1 MKTIVTLEQIAALVE
16 EREIIDHGSIRCLYS
31 EEACESIEQ
40 VDSDEV
46 GVSTIGS
53 YALAAAIR
61 SLDGEEE
68 ALLRLAVEA
77 APDYMGAEIA
87 DYIDPSREDEI
98 SALEDFVATVSDMVS
113 HVDRIDEDDMAGL
126 AGRGGSYGLT
136 VMAKTEESWDEYDDG
151 AVCSTTTTVTLT
163 AGDITLT
170 GEIMGYYSTVCACGD
185 RFGDWQDADGPECD
199 RHAKV
204 IAALMGD
211 DPAKYIDAPDEP
223 DAPLEDANGEFVV
236 LFHGWESP
244 WEIIGRYWDDGD
256 AILAMRIHQRK
267 VRNANPGA
275 TYGWEH
281 STGTVVEDGDEQ
293 QGAELIDGLWVVIDD
308 CDA

>member
-40 VDSDEV
+40 VDSDAV

-53 YALAAAIR
+53 NALAAAIR
-61 SLDGEEE
+61 CLYSEEE

-98 SALEDFVATVSDMVS
+98 SALEDFVDAVSDMVS

-126 AGRGGSYGLT
+126 AGRGGSYGMT
-136 VMAKTEESWDEYDDG
+136 VMAHTEESWDEYDDG

-170 GEIMGYYSTVCACGD
+170 GEIMGYYST
-185 RFGDWQDADGPECD
+185 DWQDADGPECD
-199 RHAKV
+199 RHAEV

-211 DPAKYIDAPDEP
+211 DPAKYIDAPD
-223 DAPLEDANGEFVV
+223 APLEDANGEFVV
-236 LFHGWESP
+236 LFHGDSQP

-256 AILAMRIHQRK
+256 AILAMRIHQRT

-275 TYGWEH
+275 TYGWGH
-281 STGTVVEDGDEQ
+281 STGTVVEDGESTE
-293 QGAELIDGLWVVIDD
+293 GAELIDGLWVVIDD

>member
-1 MKTIVTLEQIAALVE
+1 MKKRTIEDIITLEQIAALVE

-61 SLDGEEE
+61 SLEGDEE

-98 SALEDFVATVSDMVS
+98 SALEDFVGTVSDMVS

-126 AGRGGSYGLT
+126 AGRGGSYGMT
-136 VMAKTEESWDEYDDG
+136 VMANTEESWDEYDDG

-170 GEIMGYYSTVCACGD
+170 GEIMGYYST
-185 RFGDWQDADGPECD
+185 DWQDADGPECD
-199 RHAKV
+199 RNAKV

-211 DPAKYIDAPDEP
+211 DPAEYIDAP

-236 LFHGWESP
+236 LFHGDSQP

-256 AILAMRIHQRK
+256 ARIAMRIHQRK

-281 STGTVVEDGDEQ
+281 STGTVVDDDEFKE
-293 QGAELIDGLWVVIDD
+293 GAELIDGLWVVIDD